1 MGLLQVLTANPRESD
16 SIGIANNSRT
26 SINKYLQMILK
37 QMVTRNLEEHQYKNR
52 EASWRILTFIG

>member
-1 MGLLQVLTANPRESD
+1 
-16 SIGIANNSRT
+16 
-26 SINKYLQMILK
+26 MILK

>member
-52 EASWRILTFIG
+52 EAS